1 MCLVSPTE
9 ILTWV
14 HGNKINLTAMDCICM
29 PMVKNIR
36 ESSSMARN
44 QDEVTII
51 TRVEPDLKENGKKIR
66 KMGSEYFS
74 TPTTK
79 NIKEIG

>member
-1 MCLVSPTE
+1 
-9 ILTWV
+9 
-14 HGNKINLTAMDCICM
+14 
-29 PMVKNIR
+29 
-36 ESSSMARN
+36 MARN
-44 QDEVTII
+44 QDGVII
-51 TRVEPDLKENGKKIR
+51 TTRVEPDLKENGKKIR